1 MLPQVVNDDLINDF
15 EEVVEPSK
23 TYKLDLEKGQIV
35 GFCDGE
41 EAIRQAIYK
50 ILSTERYEYLI
61 YSWNYG
67 VEMKNLIGQ
76 PIPFVLSE
84 IKRMITEAL
93 LQDDRIESVEFI
105 NVEMKKKTVLLEM
118 QVNTVEGTL
127 DIPWEVAA

>member
-1 MLPQVVNDDLINDF
+1 MLPQVNDDLINDF